1 MQRLTLAI
9 AALALSACATKDQNR
24 IQEIG
29 ATPLRDLNIA
39 KVDIPDVLRD
49 AIGNPYKAPADKSC
63 PALLAQ
69 VADLDEE
76 LGPDLD
82 VPEEKQSHMD
92 ASKEALGNAATG
104 ALARTVEGA
113 IPFRGWLRK
122 LSGAE
127 RQSKKA
133 QTAIL
138 AGKVRRGYLRGIME
152 SNSCQKVQTA

>member
-1 MQRLTLAI
+1 MQRVTLAI

-24 IQEIG
+24 LQEIST
-29 ATPLRDLNIA
+29 TPLRDLNIA
-39 KVDIPDVLRD
+39 KIEIPEVLRD
-49 AIGNPYKAPADKSC
+49 AMGNPYKAPSDRSC

-76 LGPDLD
+76 LGPDFD
-82 VPEEKQSHMD
+82 VPEVKQSRMD
-92 ASKEALGNAATG
+92 ASKEALGDAATG

-127 RQSKKA
+127 RHSKEA
-133 QTAIL
+133 QNAVL

-152 SNSCQKVQTA
+152 TNSCLKA

>member
-24 IQEIG
+24 LQEIST
-29 ATPLRDLNIA
+29 TPLRDLNIA
-39 KVDIPDVLRD
+39 KVEIPEVLRD
-49 AIGNPYKAPADKSC
+49 AMGNPYKAPSDKSC

-76 LGPDLD
+76 LGPDFD
-82 VPEEKQSHMD
+82 VPEEKHSRMD
-92 ASKEALGNAATG
+92 ASKEALGDAATG

-127 RQSKKA
+127 RHSKEA
-133 QTAIL
+133 QNAVL

-152 SNSCQKVQTA
+152 TNSCLKA

>member
-1 MQRLTLAI
+1 MQRLILAI

-24 IQEIG
+24 IQEIST
-29 ATPLRDLNIA
+29 TPLRDLNIA
-39 KVDIPDVLRD
+39 KVEIPDVLRD
-49 AIGNPYKAPADKSC
+49 AMGNPYKAPSDKSC

-76 LGPDLD
+76 LGPDFD
-82 VPEEKQSHMD
+82 VPEEKQSHLD
-92 ASKEALGNAATG
+92 ASKEAIGDAATG

-127 RQSKKA
+127 RQSRKA
-133 QTAIL
+133 QSAIL
-138 AGKVRRGYLRGIME
+138 AGKVRRGYLRGLMD
-152 SNSCQKVQTA
+152 SNSCMKA

>member
-39 KVDIPDVLRD
+39 KVEIPEVLRE
-49 AIGNPYKAPADKSC
+49 AMGNPYLAPVDKSC

-76 LGPDLD
+76 LGPDFD
-82 VPEEKQSHMD
+82 IPEEKQHRID
-92 ASKEALGNAATG
+92 VSKEALGDAATG

-127 RQSKKA
+127 RHSKQAQSA
-133 QTAIL
+133 VL
-138 AGKVRRGYLRGIME
+138 AGKVRRGYLRGIMA
-152 SNSCQKVQTA
+152 SNACQKA

>member
-1 MQRLTLAI
+1 MQRLILAI

-39 KVDIPDVLRD
+39 KVEIPEVLRE
-49 AIGNPYKAPADKSC
+49 AMGNPYLAPVDQSC

-76 LGPDLD
+76 LGPDFD
-82 VPEEKQSHMD
+82 IPEEKQPRID
-92 ASKEALGNAATG
+92 VSKEALGDAATG

-127 RQSKKA
+127 RHSKQAQSA
-133 QTAIL
+133 VL
-138 AGKVRRGYLRGIME
+138 AGKVRRGYLRGIMA
-152 SNSCQKVQTA
+152 SNACQKA

>member
-1 MQRLTLAI
+1 MQRVTLAI

-24 IQEIG
+24 LQEIST
-29 ATPLRDLNIA
+29 TPLRDLNIA
-39 KVDIPDVLRD
+39 KVEIPEVLRD
-49 AIGNPYKAPADKSC
+49 AMGNPYKAPSDRTC

-76 LGPDLD
+76 LGPDFD
-82 VPEEKQSHMD
+82 VPEEKQSRMD
-92 ASKEALGNAATG
+92 ASKEALGDAATG

-127 RQSKKA
+127 RHSKEA
-133 QTAIL
+133 QNAVL

-152 SNSCQKVQTA
+152 TNSCLKA

>member
-1 MQRLTLAI
+1 MQRVILAI
-9 AALALSACATKDQNR
+9 AALALSACATKEQNR

-39 KVDIPDVLRD
+39 KVEIPDILRTAMD
-49 AIGNPYKAPADKSC
+49 NPYKAPAEKTC

-76 LGPDLD
+76 LGPDID
-82 VPEEKQSHMD
+82 APEEKLDHMD
-92 ASKEALGNAATG
+92 ASKQFLEKEATG
-104 ALARTVEGA
+104 ALQRTVEGA

-127 RQSKKA
+127 RASRHAQSA
-133 QTAIL
+133 VL
-138 AGKVRRGYLRGIME
+138 AGKIRRGYLKGIME
-152 SNSCQKVQTA
+152 SNSCQKA

>member
-39 KVDIPDVLRD
+39 KIEIPEVLRD
-49 AIGNPYKAPADKSC
+49 AVGNPYKAPSDKSC
-63 PALLAQ
+63 TALLAQ

-82 VPEEKQSHMD
+82 TPEEKQNRMD
-92 ASKEALGNAATG
+92 ASKEALGDAATG
-104 ALARTVEGA
+104 ALQRTVEGA

-127 RQSKKA
+127 RHSKQA
-133 QTAIL
+133 QIAVL

-152 SNSCQKVQTA
+152 SNSCHRV